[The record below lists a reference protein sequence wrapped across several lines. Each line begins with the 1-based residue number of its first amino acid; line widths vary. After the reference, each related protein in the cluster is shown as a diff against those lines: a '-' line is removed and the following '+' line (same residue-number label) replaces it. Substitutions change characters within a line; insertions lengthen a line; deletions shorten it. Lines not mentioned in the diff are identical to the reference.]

1 VDLGLALLVL
11 KAENRCSTCF
21 EPHAGQTADGAWR
34 LSTSFSN
41 TFPHFRQRYSKIG
54 MADDY
59 SLALPPQPS
68 FWSDPDRG
76 EDDRTQVKRD
86 NPGMRGK
93 IRK

>member
-1 VDLGLALLVL
+1 
-11 KAENRCSTCF
+11 
-21 EPHAGQTADGAWR
+21 
-34 LSTSFSN
+34 
-41 TFPHFRQRYSKIG
+41 

-76 EDDRTQVKRD
+76 EDGRIQVKRD